1 MLRFSYL
8 LSFFP
13 IPFVFSKI
21 SIGYLSKFI
30 YLLLAIYLFNKNR
43 SNNFL
48 LFLILLNPE
57 IIMYSSVGLKETLS
71 IYLMVVSLISY
82 NSRNY
87 VFMLIFLI
95 PLYFI
100 KFQCFYFIAFF
111 IFVHQFLTII
121 NINNNLIIKLFIIIF
136 LVIISTL
143 TLFIINNNLIN
154 EYVSYLDFI
163 LEN

>member
-1 MLRFSYL
+1 
-8 LSFFP
+8 
-13 IPFVFSKI
+13 
-21 SIGYLSKFI
+21 
-30 YLLLAIYLFNKNR
+30 
-43 SNNFL
+43 
-48 LFLILLNPE
+48 
-57 IIMYSSVGLKETLS
+57 MYSSVGLKETLS

-82 NSRNY
+82 NSHNY
-87 VFMLIFLI
+87 VFMLIFDTTI
-95 PLYFI
+95 FY

-163 LEN
+163 CRKLNYNSETCYKDSEISISF